1 MSLGFENAGCQI
13 LGGIECEAWPF
24 ETHKAN
30 FPDCMVNQDEPI
42 DIKDLGPLD
51 LGLKPGSVDIL
62 IGGLPCQ
69 GFSIVGQ
76 SKIRSLGIERERDK
90 KNKLYQEFVRFL
102 DYFRPLY
109 FVIENVSG
117 MKMFKKQRFLDQ
129 IIEELK
135 AVGYDVDK
143 RILCASDFGVPQIR
157 NRLFIIGRRKDRP
170 DLAIRFPEP
179 LTGECVTVRDAIS
192 DLRILKAKKL
202 KTKKGTLGNGGV
214 AHENKP
220 VTYKT
225 SKPVSTYQKKMR
237 SGNGPTVLN
246 HVCRGH
252 NEVDLKIFGKLR
264 QGGKYIDLPA
274 KDRRYRDDIF
284 KDKYRRL
291 DNSKPSWTLTAHMQR
306 DCLAYIHPTQTRSI
320 STREAARLQSFPDR
334 FVFAGPLTKVFR
346 QIGNAVPPLLAEH
359 LAGEIVSELSRG
371 DGKECTNG

>member
-202 KTKKGTLGNGGV
+202 KTKKGPHTCNAIAWRTFTRHRLEVFPPG
-214 AHENKP
+214 KP
-220 VTYKT
+220 PDFRA
-225 SKPVSTYQKKMR
+225 SLI
-237 SGNGPTVLN
+237 VL
-246 HVCRGH
+246 
-252 NEVDLKIFGKLR
+252 
-264 QGGKYIDLPA
+264 
-274 KDRRYRDDIF
+274 
-284 KDKYRRL
+284 
-291 DNSKPSWTLTAHMQR
+291 
-306 DCLAYIHPTQTRSI
+306 CLQDH
-320 STREAARLQSFPDR
+320 
-334 FVFAGPLTKVFR
+334 
-346 QIGNAVPPLLAEH
+346 
-359 LAGEIVSELSRG
+359 
-371 DGKECTNG
+371 